1 MILNGRQI
9 TQKMA
14 LIRNQMIPSMTD
26 TTGQAHII
34 SAMIPAIRAIVAIQ
48 AKTSP
53 AVTCESD
60 ELEEEGGVYD
70 GSGGVCTTVR
80 RLGGV
85 GVVLIGGFS
94 FRALVL
100 TVDIEEDA
108 DLEVGLRWGLAFFLG
123 GANEYPHLGHSFK
136 PSSL

>member
-60 ELEEEGGVYD
+60 ELEEGGVYD
-70 GSGGVCTTVR
+70 GSGGGVCTTVR

-85 GVVLIGGFS
+85 GGVLIGGF
-94 FRALVL
+94 LVLGL
-100 TVDIEEDA
+100 TVDLEEDA
-108 DLEVGLRWGLAFFLG
+108 VLEVGLRWGLAFFFG
-123 GANEYPHLGHSFK
+123 GAKEYPHLGHSFK